1 MCSAGERKGLNRIQ
15 TLHHEDSQLDRQAKG
30 LSSLPPPWPLSPS
43 HSQIGFSLPC
53 RKKAY
58 FIQSPGFRGPQ
69 DSSIFFSEM
78 FISSAPTSIPW
89 ESWPH
94 PNFLY
99 YCPRLWNNLLSL
111 HAKTI
116 LCILIIFIKKVTI
129 TKIVASL
136 AWGLLSLWFMWA
148 LYTQHPGFLLSSL
161 SPLLQCVPYHSYH
174 ELPAVPLD
182 TLHRLPPWP
191 AANHRSHLGFCFLS
205 CEMKRFYN
213 V

>member
-43 HSQIGFSLPC
+43 YSQIGFSLPC
-53 RKKAY
+53 RKKTY

-69 DSSIFFSEM
+69 DSSIFLSKM
-78 FISSAPTSIPW
+78 FISYAPTSIPW

-94 PNFLY
+94 PNFLH

-136 AWGLLSLWFMWA
+136 AWGAAVIVVHVSTLHTAPRVSSLLSFPASTMC
-148 LYTQHPGFLLSSL
+148 PLS
-161 SPLLQCVPYHSYH
+161 
-174 ELPAVPLD
+174 
-182 TLHRLPPWP
+182 
-191 AANHRSHLGFCFLS
+191 
-205 CEMKRFYN
+205 
-213 V
+213 